1 MNKNL
6 KKVISATAALAISAS
21 GVAAFAASYPDVA
34 DTASYKQAVDELSA

>member
-21 GVAAFAASYPDVA
+21 GVAALLLLILTLLTQLPTSRPLMSLA
-34 DTASYKQAVDELSA
+34 L